1 MADWIELS
9 RWDPAALSAAWRA
22 AQPFP
27 HLVIDDLLP
36 DGKCAELRRAMAKTT
51 HDPARGEIF
60 EMMISR
66 EPIAEPALRSFG
78 SELGGEPMR
87 ALLSTVS
94 GKTLS
99 RIELRSYVYLPGQ
112 YLLPHADFRVGEGR
126 LIAYAFYL
134 TPPDYCAG
142 GELDLY
148 RCTVEHGAVAS
159 AERAVTIEPR
169 ENRLVI
175 FDVGIETVHEVREVL
190 RGARLSLAGWFF

>member
-1 MADWIELS
+1 MADWIEVD
-9 RWDPAALSAAWRA
+9 RWDSVALASAWRA

-27 HLVIDDLLP
+27 HLVIDGLLS

-51 HDPARGEIF
+51 HDPARGEIY

-66 EPIAEPALRSFG
+66 EPLVDPALRGFG
-78 SELGGEPMR
+78 SELGGEAMR
-87 ALLSTVS
+87 ALLSSVS

-112 YLLPHADFRVGEGR
+112 YLLPHADFRAGEGR
-126 LIAYAFYL
+126 QIAYAFYL
-134 TPPDYCAG
+134 SPPNYCEG

-148 RCTVEHGAVAS
+148 RCAVESGAVSS
-159 AERAVTIEPR
+159 AERAATIEHR